1 MIYNTRNSKRN
12 KRGRP
17 ENFDLN
23 RSTYFP
29 EQSKQRRIGSD
40 EMANEDRNMSA
51 LQFIDLADTIMR
63 RDQNTNHV
71 PTVSDNL
78 NNNGP
83 TTSDL
88 HGLVQDEAASV
99 QKSLEDK
106 VKKMVETE
114 ISDVKKMIDSL
125 SKGMRE
131 LSDTVRKQLIV
142 PPTATVASNSITNSN
157 ANPTSNNNNDAVNRN
172 MPPII
177 QFPSASQTPL
187 SDQFT
192 GPITNTFRVEPLG
205 IRVDKLG
212 LNFSGD
218 PKGLRV
224 MDFIKRLE
232 IMQAQYNIPWSEVL
246 RDFAFLV
253 SGQARE
259 WYWLHRQSNVYTDWV
274 GLKEAL
280 ISQYQTPQ
288 SKFDILRDLLERK
301 QRPNESINSYFHE
314 MGILRSRLLQ
324 PIYEYEMIKIL
335 RGNIR
340 EDIKRHV
347 YQMTISSVEQ
357 LRIECIEA
365 ERNFP
370 RRENRAVTFPQRPIR
385 QVNEIYD
392 EIYEKPVEVPEENI
406 GEELSAIRIQ
416 SQIRVPII
424 CWNCREKGHVFMDCP
439 VEVRKLFCYRCGK
452 PDTVTPKCPVCQ
464 QGNSRRG
471 VEVTGETHPSE
482 NPVNRKN

>member
-71 PTVSDNL
+71 PTVSDNV
-78 NNNGP
+78 NNNGLIGP

-114 ISDVKKMIDSL
+114 ISDVKRMVDSL

-142 PPTATVASNSITNSN
+142 PPTATVAANSITNSN

-288 SKFDILRDLLERK
+288 SKFDILRDMTDTGPDYKLNPHELTNDQENRLKCIVKKFKTFEENGLGCSSLEKHSIKLVEGAEPVKDRHYPMSPAVQAITYQEVDNMLALNVIEESESPWSNRTTIVRK
-301 QRPNESINSYFHE
+301 PGKNRFCLDARKLNKLTVKDAYPLQNIERIVSRINETHY
-314 MGILRSRLLQ
+314 
-324 PIYEYEMIKIL
+324 
-335 RGNIR
+335 
-340 EDIKRHV
+340 
-347 YQMTISSVEQ
+347 ISSVAD
-357 LRIECIEA
+357 RIRRRKQA
-365 ERNFP
+365 VHRFYGP
-370 RRENRAVTFPQRPIR
+370 RSSIVSIPRDSVWI
-385 QVNEIYD
+385 V
-392 EIYEKPVEVPEENI
+392 
-406 GEELSAIRIQ
+406 
-416 SQIRVPII
+416 
-424 CWNCREKGHVFMDCP
+424 
-439 VEVRKLFCYRCGK
+439 
-452 PDTVTPKCPVCQ
+452 
-464 QGNSRRG
+464 
-471 VEVTGETHPSE
+471 
-482 NPVNRKN
+482 